1 MEAGGAKSLLGTTR
15 ESDLKGRRNAMT
27 RFLEEEKRNTPLNVS
42 VRMQHCNSEKSLHNV
57 KFQLTRQIS

>member
-27 RFLEEEKRNTPLNVS
+27 RFLEEEKKKHPT
-42 VRMQHCNSEKSLHNV
+42 
-57 KFQLTRQIS
+57 